1 MNLYRQLV
9 DLLPAD
15 RLEVGQVAAVTA
27 DGVRV
32 TLLDGSLISAR
43 GTAEVGDYVY
53 IRGGAVEG
61 PAPTLTGVDQEV

>member
-43 GTAEVGDYVY
+43 GTATVGDYVY

-61 PAPTLTGVDQEV
+61 PAPELTGVDQDV